1 MGLTRKHYAF
11 VIHELCTQMS
21 LSHLSLTIITN
32 KAKHM
37 GPGSKRNTVQVV
49 VFDLTHWLK
58 INLLTKHTVHY
69 KRQIQ
74 ATVK

>member
-1 MGLTRKHYAF
+1 
-11 VIHELCTQMS
+11 MS
-21 LSHLSLTIITN
+21 LSHLSFDIIAN

-37 GPGSKRNTVQVV
+37 GPGIKRNKAQVV
-49 VFDLTHWLK
+49 VFDLKHWLK

>member
-1 MGLTRKHYAF
+1 
-11 VIHELCTQMS
+11 MS
-21 LSHLSLTIITN
+21 LSHLSFTIIAN

-37 GPGSKRNTVQVV
+37 GPGIKDKAQVI
-49 VFDLTHWLK
+49 VFDLTHGLK